1 MGRFAWERWA
11 AILFCLLAG
20 GGILILTRQ
29 YVLPILL
36 PFLAAWLI
44 SLIVRPAAERVAG
57 HLHLPPKLCAALV
70 LTLLLATLM
79 LLLGLAARRLM
90 LEMSRLLELIIEND
104 GRLPGVVDESFDLFA
119 FLMERLGIDPGA
131 DSGYELFRERFYE
144 MLTDMT
150 GHMTERLSAEIP
162 TFAARVFVALPSILL
177 FLVITVIAAF
187 YFCMDDRAIEQRLF
201 GLLPR
206 QVREKLPLLR
216 GRARQISWRYLKVYL
231 LLLLLTFGEL
241 LVGFLIL
248 GVEYAFL
255 LALIIAVL
263 DMLPIIGV
271 GTVLIPWSLVA
282 FFQKDFYLGF
292 GLAILYLILTV
303 LRQIVEPKLLGKSL
317 GLHPLLT
324 LFAGY
329 TGWRLLGFLG
339 MLLGPVAAV
348 LIKSAVSPIVSLFRQ
363 NATP

>member
-1 MGRFAWERWA
+1 MEGFAWERWA

-20 GGILILTRQ
+20 GGVLILTWQ
-29 YVLPILL
+29 YAFPILL

-44 SLIVRPAAERVAG
+44 SLIVRPASGRVAEY
-57 HLHLPPKLCAALV
+57 LHLPPKLCAALL
-70 LTLLLATLM
+70 LTLLLATLV
-79 LLLGLAARRLM
+79 LLFGFAARRLM
-90 LEMSRLLELIIEND
+90 LELSRLLELIMEND

-119 FLMERLGIDPGA
+119 FFMERLGIDPGA
-131 DSGYELFRERFYE
+131 GSGYELFRERFYG

-150 GHMTERLSAEIP
+150 GHLSERLSAEIP
-162 TFAARVFVALPSILL
+162 AFAARVFVALPSILL

-187 YFCMDDRAIEQRLF
+187 YFCMDDRTIGEWFCRF
-201 GLLPR
+201 LPR
-206 QVREKLPLLR
+206 RIREKLPLLK

-231 LLLLLTFGEL
+231 LLFLLTLGEL

-263 DMLPIIGV
+263 DMLPILGV

-282 FFQKDFYLGF
+282 LFQRDFYLGF

-303 LRQIVEPKLLGKSL
+303 LRQIIEPKLLGKSL

-329 TGWRLLGFLG
+329 AGWRLLGFWG
-339 MLLGPVAAV
+339 MLLGPVAAM
-348 LIKSAVSPIVSLFRQ
+348 LIKSAVSPILSLFRQ